1 MFRRLKILQLEQL
14 PCAGC
19 GESLERGAG
28 RHGLVWFCRDCRAG
42 AVTLPVLRQ
51 IAPRTFVNRVW
62 QAALHE
68 SRPSRQWCPACAQPF
83 SELGHD
89 PLWGGAPIK
98 VCTCCH
104 WVWFSADALERFAP
118 GPAATPTLERPPAWL
133 AAPAKHIAAE
143 PERR

>member
-1 MFRRLKILQLEQL
+1 VKILELEQL

-19 GESLERGAG
+19 GASLERGAG

-83 SELGHD
+83 SELGYD
-89 PLWGGAPIK
+89 ALWGWAPIK

-104 WVWFSADALERFAP
+104 WVWFSADLLATFERAP
-118 GPAATPTLERPPAWL
+118 APPPTLARPPAWI
-133 AAPAKHIAAE
+133 AGPSKHD
-143 PERR
+143 